1 MPQAFPPRVQLR
13 YLNLRNSAVSGNPRQ
28 WKRSVFPEHCI
39 KVVQFRQRVC
49 PIKAKLAADVM
60 DGVACRFEILLKRR
74 GITGVKLFEKDPLE
88 WLEVDSKNFYP
99 VVPRSKADLIYQDT

>member
-1 MPQAFPPRVQLR
+1 MPSVFPPGVQLH
-13 YLNLRNSAVSGNPRQ
+13 YLNLRNSAVSGNPRH

-39 KVVQFRQRVC
+39 QVVQVRQRVC

-60 DGVACRFEILLKRR
+60 DGVACRLEILLKRQS
-74 GITGVKLFEKDPLE
+74 ISGVKLFEKDPLE

-99 VVPRSKADLIYQDT
+99 VFPRLESNLIYQDT